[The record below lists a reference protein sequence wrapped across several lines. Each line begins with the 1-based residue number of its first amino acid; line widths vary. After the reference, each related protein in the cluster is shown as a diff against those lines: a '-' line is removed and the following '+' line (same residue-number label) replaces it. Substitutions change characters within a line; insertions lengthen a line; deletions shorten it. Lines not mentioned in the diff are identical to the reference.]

1 MQGSLSHTED
11 SADVDT
17 RTLLPYTDH
26 RWKYYGYYVAAV
38 YEASSDDS
46 VILIGDNSTTVY
58 QDIKYMNGPL
68 EKGAEFK
75 FFIRLFSKTSV
86 SYIKCLWKIIDV

>member
-1 MQGSLSHTED
+1 MQNSLSHEAR
-11 SADVDT
+11 ADVNT

-38 YEASSDDS
+38 YDASSDDS

-58 QDIKYMNGPL
+58 QDIKYTNGPL
-68 EKGAEFK
+68 QKAVELA
-75 FFIRLFSKTSV
+75 FFIRLFSKTYSV
-86 SYIKCLWKIIDV
+86 SHI